1 MDEWI
6 GRQKERNLKKCLNNL
21 RRRKKLTIKNEE
33 EERRE
38 ERRRRKR
45 KVGSGPKACGAI
57 LQ

>member
-1 MDEWI
+1 MAEWI
-6 GRQKERNLKKCLNNL
+6 GRQKEMNLKICLNNL
-21 RRRKKLTIKNEE
+21 RRKKLTIKNEE

-38 ERRRRKR
+38 RRWRKR